1 MKISGIASFTA
12 LAVLSTFVIAQTNA
26 DDIKSLRSRFLQQ
39 SFPDEFPLSYMAL
52 QMLILAKGIYSVTL
66 ENILERLTYQPYNL
80 KYFKETAF
88 STDAGV
94 ITTKEGGYQGSL
106 EKDIIVAVFRGS
118 EEIDDWVVNFDFD
131 LIQCV
136 IPGCPDG
143 AKLHSGFQDSLF
155 DNEDVIYDVENA
167 IMELIDSDLD
177 LDTSTV
183 YVAGHSLG
191 GALAQVAATYLAST
205 HPDINFKMMSFGQ
218 PRVGNANFAEWANE
232 FDNLSAWRFVNDF
245 DPVPRTPLNVQGYQH
260 AGHLMDM
267 KTQRCSVYYR
277 QVGSNELG
285 YSETYDSWYISGL
298 NGFDHLGSS
307 YLGILENK
315 QDKPVWWPGCFQ
327 GDCSN

>member
-39 SFPDEFPLSYMAL
+39 SFTDEFPLPYMAL
-52 QMLILAKGIYSVTL
+52 QMLVLAKVIYAVT
-66 ENILERLTYQPYNL
+66 EDNVDNFTVGKPYNI
-80 KYFKETAF
+80 KYYKETDF

-94 ITTKEGGYQGSL
+94 LTTKRGGHQGSL
-106 EKDIIVAVFRGS
+106 EKEIIVAVFRGS

-131 LIQCV
+131 LRQCV

-155 DNEDVIYDVENA
+155 DNEDIIYEIENA

-177 LDTSTV
+177 LDRSTV
-183 YVAGHSLG
+183 YLSGHSLG
-191 GALAQVAATYLAST
+191 GALAQIAATYLAST

-218 PRVGNANFAEWANE
+218 PRVGNNNFAKFANE
-232 FDNLSAWRFVNDF
+232 IDNLAVWRFVNDW
-245 DPVPRTPLNVQGYQH
+245 DPVPRSPTIIQGYGH

-267 KTQRCSVYYR
+267 KTQRCSAFYR

-285 YSETYDSWYISGL
+285 YSETYASWYYSGL
-298 NGFDHLGSS
+298 NPNDHKSGNYKSIFD
-307 YLGILENK
+307 NK
-315 QDKPVWWPGCFQ
+315 QDKPEWWPDCFK
-327 GDCSN
+327 GDCNK